1 MADTTLTTD
10 LRSVGVIGPPGA
22 IRDPGRFDEAAMLA
36 MLGDNSGNLVFQHAA
51 TCLLEN
57 PRAHIS
63 KSEMSYNDAYGLDVD
78 VFVFPAANHLRTDAD
93 WESLAL
99 YLRSLKKPL
108 VVLGLGAQAPALGM
122 ERETIADL
130 KAHPTLSTFVDV
142 LRERAAFISVRGGF
156 TETVCHELGLKE
168 VEALGC
174 PSAMINPD
182 PALGTHIALGFE
194 HARSRYPDIRPG
206 LAAAA
211 PFTVKDDPALLALER
226 KLFDWVVRGGGAYV
240 QQSGGETVL
249 RVCSHLYDSA
259 SEEDWRYMRYVL
271 APETNLQVFRAFMG
285 AHAHLFVSAPAWF
298 RALSAC
304 DAVIGTRIHGV
315 MAALAG
321 GTPGALIAHD
331 SRTGELA
338 ETMRLP
344 RIPLAAVEAAP
355 TFAEALAAVEFDAI
369 AFDTWRQ
376 RTAGRYVD
384 TFRRLGLTP
393 SRALTGLAGAA

>member
-10 LRSVGVIGPPGA
+10 LRAVGVIGPPGA

-78 VFVFPAANHLRTDAD
+78 VFVFPAANHLRSDAD
-93 WESLAL
+93 WQSLAL

-122 ERETIADL
+122 ERDTIAEL
-130 KAHPTLSTFVDV
+130 KAHPTLHSLVDV

-156 TETVCHELGLKE
+156 SETVCHELGLE
-168 VEALGC
+168 NVEALGC

-182 PALGTHIALGFE
+182 PTLGTHIALGFE
-194 HARSRYPDIRPG
+194 RARERYPDIRPG

-211 PFTVKDDPALLALER
+211 PFTVKDTPALLALER
-226 KLFDWVVRGGGAYV
+226 RLFDWVVRGGGSYV

-249 RVCSHLYDSA
+249 RVCSHLFDSA
-259 SEEDWRYMRYVL
+259 SDEDWRYMRFVL
-271 APETNLQVFRAFMG
+271 APDTHMDVFRAFMQ
-285 AHAHLFVSAPAWF
+285 ARAHLFVSAETWF

-304 DAVIGTRIHGV
+304 DAVLGTRIHGV
-315 MAALAG
+315 MAALAS

-344 RIPLAAVEAAP
+344 CIPFAMVEAAP
-355 TFAEALAAVEFDAI
+355 TLAEALAAVEFDAV

-376 RTAGRYVD
+376 LTAARYVEAF
-384 TFRRLGLTP
+384 TQLGLTP
-393 SRALTGLAGAA
+393 SRALTGLAAMA